1 VEFGVS
7 QARFSSA
14 ALREVPHPRPQ
25 LVRHG
30 WSSLDGEWQFGVGGN
45 AEALNATIRV
55 PFAPETP
62 ASGIAHV
69 GYLDEC
75 WYRRSFRAPT
85 LNAGER
91 CILHFEAADY
101 HTRVFV
107 NDRLAGTHEGGYTRF
122 SFEVT
127 DLLTGDG
134 DQKLDVHCQD
144 DPHDLAKP
152 RGKQDWL
159 PEAHSIW
166 YPRTTGL
173 WQSVWLEVVPAIHIR
188 ALRWTPRVDQWSISI
203 DASVSTRAPGGTRL
217 RVQLSRDGAPLVDD
231 TFSVLGNE
239 VGRTIQ
245 LVDGGIDSVRD
256 ELLWSPCRP
265 TLIDA
270 RLTLMDEAGQ
280 TIDRVESYTAMRSVG
295 TDGDRFLLN
304 GRPIELRLLLDQ
316 GYWTDTGLTPP
327 GDEAIV
333 RDITLVQ
340 SMGFNGVRKHQK
352 IESERFLHFADKMGL
367 LVWEEMPSP
376 YRFNSDTVRRT
387 VTQWTAAI
395 ERDVSHPCIIAWVP
409 INESWGAP
417 DLPTRADQRAF
428 VESLYQLNKSLDP
441 TRPVVSND
449 GWEMTKTDLVNI
461 HDYDHDAKR
470 LASRYDETRR
480 PIEEMLRVERP
491 GHRALL
497 LSPDVYTKQPILLTE
512 FGGIALSEDTN
523 ATWGYSRATSSG
535 DLAQRYARL
544 LTAVRG
550 VRIFGGFCYTQFT
563 DTYQEANGLVTMDR
577 RPKVDPALI
586 AIATRGPANPAEAS
600 RLQSVMDGSARLNG
614 LAEDRSA
621 RRPDEPSEV
630 ERQPAS
636 ARS

>member
-1 VEFGVS
+1 MS
-7 QARFSSA
+7 QPRFLSA
-14 ALREVPHPRPQ
+14 AVREVPHPRPQ

-30 WSSLDGEWQFGVGGN
+30 WSSLDGDWQFGVGGN
-45 AEALNATIRV
+45 AEALNCTIRV

-69 GYLDEC
+69 GFLDEC
-75 WYRRSFRAPT
+75 WYRRSFPAPT
-85 LNAGER
+85 LAAGER

-122 SFEVT
+122 SFDVT
-127 DLLTGDG
+127 DLLTGDSE
-134 DQKLDVHCQD
+134 QRLDVHCQD

-188 ALRWTPRVDQWSISI
+188 AVRWTPRVDQWSISI
-203 DASVSTRAPGGTRL
+203 DASLSARAPAGTRL
-217 RVQLSRDGAPLVDD
+217 RVQLSCDGAPLVDD
-231 TFSVLGNE
+231 TSSVSSNE

-256 ELLWSPCRP
+256 ELLWSPGRP

-270 RLTLMDEAGQ
+270 RLTLIDEAGA

-304 GRPIELRLLLDQ
+304 ARPIELRLLLDQ
-316 GYWTDTGLTPP
+316 GYWTETGLTPP
-327 GDEAIV
+327 DDEAIV
-333 RDITLVQ
+333 RDIKLVQ
-340 SMGFNGVRKHQK
+340 AMGFNGVRKHQK
-352 IESERFLHFADKMGL
+352 IESERFLYFADKMGL

-376 YRFNSDTVRRT
+376 YRFNSDSVRRT

-395 ERDVSHPCIIAWVP
+395 ERDVNHPCIIAWVP

-417 DLPTRADQRAF
+417 DLPTRMDQRAF
-428 VESLYQLNKSLDP
+428 VESLYQLTKSLDP

-480 PIEEMLRVERP
+480 PIEEMLRLERP

-497 LSPDVYTKQPILLTE
+497 LSRDVYTKQPILLTE
-512 FGGIALSEDTN
+512 FGGIALSDDAN
-523 ATWGYSRATSSG
+523 ATWGYSRATGSG
-535 DLAQRYARL
+535 DLAQRYAKL

-577 RPKVDPALI
+577 RPKVDPTLI

-600 RLQSVMDGSARLNG
+600 RLQSVIDGTARLNG
-614 LAEDRSA
+614 LAEDRPA

-630 ERQPAS
+630 ERQPA
-636 ARS
+636 ALRS